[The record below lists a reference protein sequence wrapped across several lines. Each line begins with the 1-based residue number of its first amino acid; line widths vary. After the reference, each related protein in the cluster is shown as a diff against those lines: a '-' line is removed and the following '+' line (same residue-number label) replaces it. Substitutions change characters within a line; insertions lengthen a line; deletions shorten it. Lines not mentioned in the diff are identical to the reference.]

1 MLTSL
6 RHRRPWLV
14 AAALLSL
21 CVAGWQNAHHLHL
34 PADAHPVADVHGG
47 AMDTHEHRHEH
58 SHPDEGAATCDLCL
72 QFSRLP
78 APPPLS
84 FPPLRH
90 EFALRLT
97 ALPSPAASPFEPTP
111 DAHRARGPP
120 ESHRAVA

>member
-1 MLTSL
+1 MLTRF

-14 AAALLSL
+14 AAALFSL

-34 PADAHPVADVHGG
+34 AEGNQHVAEVHAG
-47 AMDTHEHRHEH
+47 ATDTHEEGHEH
-58 SHPDEGAATCDLCL
+58 PHHDEGAATCDLCL

-90 EFALRLT
+90 DFVQRLVSAL
-97 ALPSPAASPFEPTP
+97 APAVIRIEPIP

-120 ESHRAVA
+120 ALHVTVA

>member
-1 MLTSL
+1 MLTSF

-21 CVAGWQNAHHLHL
+21 CVAGWQHAHHLHL
-34 PADAHPVADVHGG
+34 PEGTHTAAAHADTA
-47 AMDTHEHRHEH
+47 DTHDHDHH
-58 SHPDEGAATCDLCL
+58 QNGAENCDLCL

-97 ALPSPAASPFEPTP
+97 AAPSPAVSRVEPTS

-120 ESHRAVA
+120 AIHATVA